1 MMEAPPGAALVMA
14 EADFLLEFLI
24 VALDAPAQLGEVDQG
39 GKRHVAIDGREPEF
53 RGCSFVLGHSISSV
67 SSAKR
72 ASPCIG
78 ATRTRTR
85 AKRDRSLAL
94 LPSRHMMV
102 RQACLRRLRAKV
114 ATLTRRGFGLSSHIW
129 RTLTVD
135 MMAAT

>member
-1 MMEAPPGAALVMA
+1 
-14 EADFLLEFLI
+14 
-24 VALDAPAQLGEVDQG
+24 
-39 GKRHVAIDGREPEF
+39 
-53 RGCSFVLGHSISSV
+53 LGHSISSV

-78 ATRTRTR
+78 ATWTRTR

-94 LPSRHMMV
+94 LPSRHMIV

-114 ATLTRRGFGLSSHIW
+114 ATLTRRGVGLSSHIW

-135 MMAAT
+135 MTAAT